1 MVLWPFL
8 SCGFSIKYIHSF
20 IHTLAISWYLFAVNE
35 RQKLQSFSFFFS
47 LSSSSRLHLARST
60 SSCYI
65 HASLNQLQT
74 MRHPDR
80 PPQYIGPEG
89 WLARIKRRFQ
99 HKPTQSQTSYI
110 TPATASWQV
119 TLNICHFHVAI
130 RCTHGIVNKTGST
143 LHDTTLPE
151 EDRATATRNL
161 GRK

>member
-1 MVLWPFL
+1 MDFPLNIF
-8 SCGFSIKYIHSF
+8 IHSF
-20 IHTLAISWYLFAVNE
+20 IHW
-35 RQKLQSFSFFFS
+35 QSAGTFSQSLSARNSSRFRSSSS

-65 HASLNQLQT
+65 HTSLNQLQT
-74 MRHPDR
+74 IRHPDR

-119 TLNICHFHVAI
+119 TLKICHFHVAI